1 MEISYYLVT
10 LIYAGILVAALC
22 LVIFNFIC
30 DNQTCLAFKNAE
42 TEGEKGSKDYNDA
55 LLSELFTDGIW
66 PFAYIAATISSAL
79 ALWLIRDEC
88 VSIKKFTIL
97 FLVTFICIY
106 LMLAFIAHHYVEPI
120 VNYLYKENRM
130 IKKLEDS
137 SKISKLEEEDL
148 LHLFETYFLKNV

>member
-1 MEISYYLVT
+1 MELSYYLVT
-10 LIYAGILVAALC
+10 LLYTGILVAAIC

-30 DNQTCLAFKNAE
+30 DNETCMAFRNAE
-42 TEGEKGSKDYNDA
+42 EEGEKGSKDYNDT

-79 ALWLIRDEC
+79 GLWLIRDEC

-120 VNYLYKENRM
+120 VNYLYRESRM
-130 IKKLEDS
+130 IKKLERS
-137 SKISKLEEEDL
+137 SKISILSQKDINY
-148 LHLFETYFLKNV
+148 LFDRFF